1 MIYKY
6 YSNLSEYAINNYIN
20 DKLCFSHVDQF
31 NDINEFQSEMD
42 DKISLPNKEDN
53 LTDDLIELQ

>member
-6 YSNLSEYAINNYIN
+6 YSNLSEYAINNFIN

-31 NDINEFQSEMD
+31 NDLCEFQAEMNE
-42 DKISLPNKEDN
+42 KISLPNKN
-53 LTDDLIELQ
+53 FKS